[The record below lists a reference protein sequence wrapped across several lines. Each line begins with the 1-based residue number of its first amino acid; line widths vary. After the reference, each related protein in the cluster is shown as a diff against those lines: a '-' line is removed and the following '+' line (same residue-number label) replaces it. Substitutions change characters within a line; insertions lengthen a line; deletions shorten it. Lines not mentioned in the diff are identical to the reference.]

1 MPCFGDRPDVI
12 AVAVIAVVL
21 VAGAIVVSVLTT
33 RRSVRHRIDLA
44 VTRLGGRHD
53 NDSRSLEGA
62 LARLDQAVDHAAL
75 RVDAALDDVARSTW
89 ALEAIP
95 QGIVI
100 WDEAGVEAYRNGIAT
115 AFTGARHAEVLVE
128 QAIREALALAMAG
141 SPQRRNLDILG
152 PPRRILEISTVPLD
166 DGARSTGALAVIED
180 VSERRR
186 LEAVRRDFVA
196 NISHELKTPVGALG
210 VLAETIASETDTR
223 VIRRL
228 AGRMTGESMRVGRIV
243 DDLLA
248 LSRIEAEE
256 QPTRES
262 VGVRDLVHEAVDRIR
277 SLAETAGITLDLSA
291 VGRRH
296 TVRGDRRQLVS
307 AVTNLLENACKYSDG
322 GSTVSVSSTADGSSV
337 SIAVRDEGIGI
348 PTTDLERV
356 FERFY
361 RVDRAR
367 SRETGGTGLGLA
379 IVRHVANNHRGD
391 VRVESREGV
400 GSTFTL
406 RLPAGPGPVAVSD
419 VDDHREAE
427 PA

>member
-1 MPCFGDRPDVI
+1 VI
-12 AVAVIAVVL
+12 AFAVVAVV
-21 VAGAIVVSVLTT
+21 VVSLATVVSTLAA
-33 RRSVRHRIDLA
+33 RRGVRRRIDLA
-44 VTRLGGRHD
+44 ATRLGGVRSTE
-53 NDSRSLEGA
+53 SRTLEAA

-75 RVDAALDDVARSTW
+75 VVDSALDDVARSTW

-100 WDEAGVEAYRNGIAT
+100 WDDSGAEVYRNEVAA
-115 AFTGARHAEVLVE
+115 AFAGARHAEALVE
-128 QAIREALALAMAG
+128 QAIREALLLAHAG

-152 PPRRILEISTVPLD
+152 PPRRILEIATIPLD
-166 DGARSTGALAVIED
+166 DGARSTGVLAVIED
-180 VSERRR
+180 ISERRR

-210 VLAETIASETDTR
+210 VLAETIASESDTR

-228 AGRMTGESMRVGRIV
+228 AGRMTGEALRVGRIV

-256 QPTRES
+256 QQLREPLA
-262 VGVRDLVHEAVDRIR
+262 VRDLVNEAVDRVNSI
-277 SLAETAGITLDLSA
+277 AENTRIALDTDG

-307 AVTNLLENACKYSDG
+307 ALTNLLENACKYSDG
-322 GSTVSVSSTADGSSV
+322 GSTVWISSSTDGTAV
-337 SIAVRDEGIGI
+337 SIVVRDQGIGI

-367 SRETGGTGLGLA
+367 SRDTGGTGLGLA

-391 VRVESREGV
+391 VSVESREGE

-406 RLPAGPGPVAVSD
+406 RLPAGPGPVAVTD
-419 VDDHREAE
+419 ADADHREAE

>member
-1 MPCFGDRPDVI
+1 M
-12 AVAVIAVVL
+12 
-21 VAGAIVVSVLTT
+21 
-33 RRSVRHRIDLA
+33 
-44 VTRLGGRHD
+44 
-53 NDSRSLEGA
+53 
-62 LARLDQAVDHAAL
+62 AA
-75 RVDAALDDVARSTW
+75 
-89 ALEAIP
+89 
-95 QGIVI
+95 
-100 WDEAGVEAYRNGIAT
+100 
-115 AFTGARHAEVLVE
+115 AFTDARHAEVLVE
-128 QAIREALALAMAG
+128 QAIREALVLALNG
-141 SPQRRNLDILG
+141 SPQRRSLDILG
-152 PPRRILEISTVPLD
+152 PPRRILEIITVPLD
-166 DGARSTGALAVIED
+166 DGARSTGSLAVIED

-228 AGRMTGESMRVGRIV
+228 AGRMTGESLRVGRIV

-256 QPTRES
+256 QPVRES
-262 VGVRDLVHEAVDRIR
+262 VSVRDLVHEAVDRVG
-277 SLAETAGITLDLSA
+277 SLAERAGIAVDLTG

-296 TVRGDRRQLVS
+296 TVRGDKRQLVS

-322 GSTVSVSSTADGSSV
+322 GSTVWVSSAADGTAV

-391 VRVESREGV
+391 VSVESREGE

-406 RLPAGPGPVAVSD
+406 RLPAGPGPVAVTD
-419 VDDHREAE
+419 TDDHREAE

>member
-1 MPCFGDRPDVI
+1 MLV
-12 AVAVIAVVL
+12 VAVLAVVL
-21 VAGAIVVSVLTT
+21 GLVVAVASAAS
-33 RRSVRHRIDLA
+33 RRAVRRRIDQAAL
-44 VTRLGGRHD
+44 RLDAHATGDVRG
-53 NDSRSLEGA
+53 LEGA
-62 LARLDQAVDHAAL
+62 LARLDRAVDHAAL

-95 QGIVI
+95 QGVVI
-100 WDEAGVEAYRNGIAT
+100 WDEAGDEVYRNAIAT
-115 AFTGARHAEVLVE
+115 AFIGARHAEVLVE
-128 QAIREALALAMAG
+128 QAIREALALALAG

-152 PPRRILEISTVPLD
+152 PPRRMLEISTVPLD

-228 AGRMTGESMRVGRIV
+228 AGRMTGESLRVGRIV

-262 VGVRDLVHEAVDRIR
+262 VSVLELVRDAIDRMG
-277 SLAETAGITLDLSA
+277 SLAETAGITLDVTG
-291 VGRRH
+291 VGKRH

-307 AVTNLLENACKYSDG
+307 ALTNLLENACKYSDG
-322 GSTVSVSSTADGSSV
+322 GSTVWLASTTDGSGV
-337 SIAVRDEGIGI
+337 SLSVRDEGIGI
-348 PTTDLERV
+348 PTSDLERV

-391 VRVESREGV
+391 VRVESREGE

-406 RLPAGPGPVAVSD
+406 RLPAGPGPVAVTE
-419 VDDHREAE
+419 VDDIHREAE

>member
-1 MPCFGDRPDVI
+1 LI
-12 AVAVIAVVL
+12 VAAAVVVVV
-21 VAGAIVVSVLTT
+21 VAGALLLSTALF
-33 RRSVRHRIDLA
+33 RRSVRQRVDLA
-44 VTRLGGRHD
+44 ATRLGGPARTE
-53 NDSRSLEGA
+53 SRGLEAA

-75 RVDAALDDVARSTW
+75 QVDAALDDVARSTW

-100 WDEAGVEAYRNGIAT
+100 WDESGDEVYRNAMAA
-115 AFTGARHAEVLVE
+115 AFTDARHAEVLVE
-128 QAIREALALAMAG
+128 QAIREALVLALNG
-141 SPQRRNLDILG
+141 SPQRRSLDILG
-152 PPRRILEISTVPLD
+152 PPRRILEIITVPLD
-166 DGARSTGALAVIED
+166 DGARSTGSLAVIED

-228 AGRMTGESMRVGRIV
+228 AGRMTGESLRVGRIV

-256 QPTRES
+256 QPMRES
-262 VGVRDLVHEAVDRIR
+262 VSVRDLVREAVERVG
-277 SLAETAGITLDLSA
+277 SLAERAGIAIDLSGI
-291 VGRRH
+291 GRRH
-296 TVRGDRRQLVS
+296 TVRGDKRQLVS

-322 GSTVSVSSTADGSSV
+322 GSTVWVSSAADGSAV

-391 VRVESREGV
+391 VSVESREGE

-406 RLPAGPGPVAVSD
+406 RLPAGPGPVAVTDTDSEQ
-419 VDDHREAE
+419 REAE

>member
-1 MPCFGDRPDVI
+1 VLI
-12 AVAVIAVVL
+12 LAIVAVVAMVAVV
-21 VAGAIVVSVLTT
+21 ASTVVG
-33 RRSVRHRIDLA
+33 RRALRRRIDVA
-44 VTRLGGRHD
+44 VTRLAGNSVELDESGG
-53 NDSRSLEGA
+53 LEGA
-62 LARLDQAVDHAAL
+62 LARLDRAVDNAAL
-75 RVDAALDDVARSTW
+75 RVDSALGDVARATW

-95 QGIVI
+95 QGVVI
-100 WDEAGVEAYRNGIAT
+100 WDESGAEVYRNEIAN

-128 QAIREALALAMAG
+128 QAIQETLLAALSG
-141 SPQRRNLDILG
+141 SPQRRNLDLLG
-152 PPRRILEISTVPLD
+152 PPRRILVISAVPLD
-166 DGARSTGALAVIED
+166 DGARATGALAVIED

-210 VLAETIASETDTR
+210 VLAETIAAEDDST

-228 AGRMTGESMRVGRIV
+228 AERMTDEAIRVGRII

-256 QPTRES
+256 QPMREPVS
-262 VGVRDLVHEAVDRIR
+262 VREVVLEAAERVR
-277 SLAETAGITLDLSA
+277 SLAQANRMTIDLEG
-291 VGRRH
+291 VGKRH
-296 TVRGDRRQLVS
+296 TLRGDRRQLVS
-307 AVTNLLENACKYSDG
+307 AVTNLLENACKYSDH
-322 GSTVSVSSTADGSSV
+322 GSTVWVSSVTDGNWV
-337 SIAVRDEGIGI
+337 EMAVRDEGIGI

-379 IVRHVANNHRGD
+379 IVRHVASNHRGE
-391 VRVESREGV
+391 VRVQSREGL

-406 RLPAGPGPVAVSD
+406 RLPSGPGPVAVSD
-419 VDDHREAE
+419 PDHDHREAE

>member
-1 MPCFGDRPDVI
+1 VVTVA
-12 AVAVIAVVL
+12 AVALVVAAVALTL
-21 VAGAIVVSVLTT
+21 VTLAG
-33 RRSVRHRIDLA
+33 RRSVRQRIDLA
-44 VTRLGGRHD
+44 ATRLRGPEA
-53 NDSRSLEGA
+53 NDSRSLEAA
-62 LARLDQAVDHAAL
+62 LVRLDHAVDHAAL
-75 RVDAALDDVARSTW
+75 QVDAALDDV
-89 ALEAIP
+89 
-95 QGIVI
+95 
-100 WDEAGVEAYRNGIAT
+100 
-115 AFTGARHAEVLVE
+115 
-128 QAIREALALAMAG
+128 
-141 SPQRRNLDILG
+141 
-152 PPRRILEISTVPLD
+152 
-166 DGARSTGALAVIED
+166 ARSTGALAVIED

-228 AGRMTGESMRVGRIV
+228 AGRMTGEAIRVGRIV

-256 QPTRES
+256 QQLRES
-262 VGVRDLVHEAVDRIR
+262 LSVKDLISEAVDRVE
-277 SLAETAGITLDLSA
+277 SLADRAGITVDAES

-307 AVTNLLENACKYSDG
+307 ALTNLLENACKYSDG
-322 GSTVSVSSTADGSSV
+322 GSTVWLSSSTDGTAV

-348 PTTDLERV
+348 PSRDLERV

-367 SRETGGTGLGLA
+367 SRDTGGTGLGLA
-379 IVRHVANNHRGD
+379 IVRHVAGNHGGD
-391 VRVESREGV
+391 VSVESREGE

-406 RLPAGPGPVAVSD
+406 RLPAGPGPVAVTNT
-419 VDDHREAE
+419 DDEHREAE

>member
-1 MPCFGDRPDVI
+1 MVV
-12 AVAVIAVVL
+12 VAVIAVV
-21 VAGAIVVSVLTT
+21 VAIAAVVGSAV
-33 RRSVRHRIDLA
+33 RRRAVRQRIDLA
-44 VTRLGGRHD
+44 AARLGGHD
-53 NDSRSLEGA
+53 TSERGGLEGA

-75 RVDAALDDVARSTW
+75 RVDAALDDVARATW

-100 WDEAGVEAYRNGIAT
+100 WDESGDEVYRNAMAN
-115 AFTGARHAEVLVE
+115 AFIGARHAEVLVE
-128 QAIREALALAMAG
+128 QAIREALAIALAG

-228 AGRMTGESMRVGRIV
+228 AGRMTGESIRVGRIV
-243 DDLLA
+243 DDLLV

-262 VGVRDLVHEAVDRIR
+262 VSVRDLVNEAVERIR
-277 SLAETAGITLDLSA
+277 SLAETADIRIDVEG
-291 VGRRH
+291 VGKRH

-307 AVTNLLENACKYSDG
+307 AVTNLLENACKYSDAS
-322 GSTVSVSSTADGSSV
+322 STVWISSVADGATV

-348 PTTDLERV
+348 PTSDLERV

-367 SRETGGTGLGLA
+367 SRDTGGTGLGLA

-391 VRVESREGV
+391 VRLESREGE

-419 VDDHREAE
+419 ADADHREAE

>member
-1 MPCFGDRPDVI
+1 VI
-12 AVAVIAVVL
+12 AVAAVAL
-21 VAGAIVVSVLTT
+21 VVAAVALTLVTLAG
-33 RRSVRHRIDLA
+33 RRSIRQRIDLA
-44 VTRLGGRHD
+44 ATRLRGPEAT
-53 NDSRSLEGA
+53 DSRSLEAA
-62 LARLDQAVDHAAL
+62 LARLDHAVDHAAL
-75 RVDAALDDVARSTW
+75 QVDAALDDVARSTW
-89 ALEAIP
+89 ALEAVP

-100 WDEAGVEAYRNGIAT
+100 WDESGAEVYRNGMAT
-115 AFTGARHAEVLVE
+115 AFTGARHAEALVE
-128 QAIREALALAMAG
+128 QAIREALMLALDG
-141 SPQRRNLDILG
+141 SPQGRSLDILG
-152 PPRRILEISTVPLD
+152 PPRRILEIAAVPLD

-223 VIRRL
+223 VVRRL
-228 AGRMTGESMRVGRIV
+228 AGRMTGEAIRVGRIV

-256 QPTRES
+256 QPLRES
-262 VGVRDLVHEAVDRIR
+262 LSVKDLVSEAIDRVE
-277 SLAETAGITLDLSA
+277 SLAERAGITVDAES

-307 AVTNLLENACKYSDG
+307 ALTNLLENACKYSDG
-322 GSTVSVSSTADGSSV
+322 GSTVWVSSSADGTAV

-348 PTTDLERV
+348 PTRDLERV

-367 SRETGGTGLGLA
+367 SRDTGGTGLGLA
-379 IVRHVANNHRGD
+379 IVRHVAGNHGGD
-391 VRVESREGV
+391 VSVESREGE

-406 RLPAGPGPVAVSD
+406 RLPAGPGPVAVTHT
-419 VDDHREAE
+419 DDEHREAE